1 MADKPDK
8 PLGFTEVV
16 NAVGVVAALYETEL
30 ELWGTKADLKDK
42 EIFNL
47 CRDRLSLLI
56 QYRAMGGELP
66 SGAIASCQVIAHVI
80 LAKLRSYQSDQVMS
94 TETMKFLAYD
104 IVESTDKWPNLYDF
118 SRFSK
123 T

>member
-1 MADKPDK
+1 MSKPDK

-30 ELWGTKADLKDK
+30 TLWGTKADLKDK
-42 EIFNL
+42 EIFEFL
-47 CRDRLSLLI
+47 RDRLATMI
-56 QYRAMGGELP
+56 QKRAMGGELP
-66 SGAIASCQVIAHVI
+66 AGAIASCQVIAHVI

-94 TETMKFLAYD
+94 TETMKSLAYN
-104 IVESTDKWPNLYDF
+104 IVESPDKWPDLYDF

-123 T
+123 R